1 MPMRDTRAKL
11 ASAPGGLKELVDRLV
26 VLAALAMP
34 LLLAACQPG
43 SGGPGY

>member
-1 MPMRDTRAKL
+1 MRDTRAKW
-11 ASAPGGLKELVDRLV
+11 ASAPRGLEVLVNRV
-26 VLAALAMP
+26 FVLAALALP